1 LTGTAPT
8 PAPAPP
14 PAEYRCRRCNHL
26 LGGQRPGCLHL
37 GGAHVLGKVLLACA
51 ACGRRWVWSGP
62 AAAPA
67 DGASPRT
74 VVQRESVP

>member
-8 PAPAPP
+8 PAPAPA

-26 LGGQRPGCLHL
+26 LGGQRPDHLHL
-37 GGAHVLGKVLLACA
+37 GGAYVLGKVMLACA

-62 AAAPA
+62 AAAPV
-67 DGASPRT
+67 SPAPAGT
-74 VVQRESVP
+74 PP